1 MNRIAST
8 CGLAI
13 LLLSGSL
20 SAQDATDR
28 LLEALSG
35 MQQLTG
41 SFQQRQ
47 YAENDVL
54 VLESRGRFRLLRP
67 GYFSWEIEAPGRQLI
82 IADPSS
88 LWHYDRDLETVT
100 RRPVNSGASMSPL
113 QVLGG
118 DASALRENYNVTEE
132 GGGVFTLEPA
142 GVDPGFRQLS
152 VKLRAF
158 LIERMEIIDNLNH
171 TVVIEFAD
179 LDVDAGLTSEDFA
192 FRPPEGVDTFY
203 YDK

>member
-1 MNRIAST
+1 M
-8 CGLAI
+8 
-13 LLLSGSL
+13 LLLSGAL
-20 SAQDATDR
+20 HAQDDTDR

-41 SFQQRQ
+41 RFEQRQ
-47 YAENDVL
+47 YAENEVL
-54 VLESRGRFRLLRP
+54 VMESRGNFRLLRP
-67 GYFSWEIEAPGRQLI
+67 GYFSWEIESPGSQLI

-100 RRPVNSGASMSPL
+100 RRPVNSGAAMSPL

-118 DASALRENYNVTEE
+118 DASALRENYRVTEQ
-132 GGGVFTLEPA
+132 GDGVFTLEPM
-142 GVDPGFRQLS
+142 GGDPGFRRLA

-171 TVVIEFAD
+171 TVVIEFSELD
-179 LDVDAGLTSEDFA
+179 LDAELSREDFA
-192 FRPPEGVDTFY
+192 FQPPEGVDSFY
-203 YDK
+203 YDQ